1 MIVDLFLVYQFLR
14 RLTTPF
20 KDWEAYKLGIIDERG
35 NVLKKRRNLNLKAER
50 DAFGVFDLMVLNIKK
65 LIEKLPG
72 GQTRIASY
80 AAALFLIREHN
91 MFLKDS
97 EQINLNENRVI
108 LITEQIGYFLQ
119 EGQAYYTTIFE
130 SVKQKKSMEEEI
142 PTNSVSSGNFAGLGF
157 GPQGEPVFRRKD
169 IMKMHRRRMAM
180 DKIRNVVLEKKKC
193 K

>member
-97 EQINLNENRVI
+97 EQINLNENQVI

-130 SVKQKKSMEEEI
+130 SVKQKQTTEEEI
-142 PTNSVSSGNFAGLGF
+142 PTNSVSSGDVAGLGI
-157 GPQGEPVFRRKD
+157 GPQGEPPFGFSR
-169 IMKMHRRRMAM
+169 MRRRL
-180 DKIRNVVLEKKKC
+180 KPRNCSK
-193 K
+193 